1 MSMGGGFRSF
11 DESDFLSFSPA
22 CIASGV
28 ELWNKHQE
36 VKKQK
41 ALEKQSK
48 ERMPLPIPQS
58 PIPANFPGPIG
69 AGSLCQPYS
78 KFVLGWYLEEPW

>member
-1 MSMGGGFRSF
+1 MVLILHSLVIINFWLFGGTRVGGLFWGILVF
-11 DESDFLSFSPA
+11 HFLLSDQPLTLSLFLLL
-22 CIASGV
+22 ASLV

-48 ERMPLPIPQS
+48 EMMKRR
-58 PIPANFPGPIG
+58 N
-69 AGSLCQPYS
+69 
-78 KFVLGWYLEEPW
+78 